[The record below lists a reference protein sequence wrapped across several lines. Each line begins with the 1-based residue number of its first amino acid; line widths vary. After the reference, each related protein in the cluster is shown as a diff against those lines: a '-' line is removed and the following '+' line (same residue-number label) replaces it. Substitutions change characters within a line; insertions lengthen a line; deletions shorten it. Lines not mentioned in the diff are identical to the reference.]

1 MSMDA
6 AEILKLQK
14 ELADGEQ
21 RAESRLVPA
30 GSGERDEKK
39 DDSKQYQ
46 ASISDSE
53 EDMEEPD
60 DDEESEGGKGG
71 ISHEKLKD
79 DSAEIQYIEEDDQH
93 LARLESQVMKA
104 GHTNSSKE
112 EDL

>member
-1 MSMDA
+1 
-6 AEILKLQK
+6 
-14 ELADGEQ
+14 
-21 RAESRLVPA
+21 
-30 GSGERDEKK
+30 
-39 DDSKQYQ
+39 
-46 ASISDSE
+46 
-53 EDMEEPD
+53 MEEPD